1 MRERAFILGVTG
13 GAGAGKSR
21 ILRYMKE
28 RYGAYLIVCDDVG
41 AALQRKGEA
50 CYAPIEDLFGCDYL
64 LEDGELNR
72 KKIAMAVFDDPGL
85 LKKLTEI
92 VHPAVKQK
100 VREEIEQH
108 ASYELIVVE
117 AALLL
122 DDHYDEICDEIW
134 YIYASEEIRRQ
145 RLKSDRG
152 YSDERIDEMFRTQRK
167 EESFRALTDLTI
179 DNSSDIIQNTCGQI
193 DQALRERGFFPKD

>member
-1 MRERAFILGVTG
+1 MRAEAGTKRIDTETAGIYRNVRSFSGWQNGLLYWASRAARGQERAE
-13 GAGAGKSR
+13 
-21 ILRYMKE
+21 Y
-28 RYGAYLIVCDDVG
+28 
-41 AALQRKGEA
+41 
-50 CYAPIEDLFGCDYL
+50 YL

-134 YIYASEEIRRQ
+134 YIYASEKVRRQ

-167 EESFRALTDLTI
+167 EESFRELTDLTI

-193 DQALRERGFFPKD
+193 DRALRERGFFPKD